1 MITHNNTHTLKH
13 AGSEDPLFQLG
24 WSSFFQQQLNDNT
37 STGVPARII
46 GVRKNAFL
54 VSQGHG
60 EIQASMAGRLFNAA
74 DMSFPAV
81 GDWILLQDSV
91 INCVLD
97 RKNALIRQAAGGRNR
112 KKNETCSNA
121 QIIAANLDMVFI
133 VCGLDRDFNPR
144 RIERYLTLVN
154 NCNIKP
160 VVVLTK
166 TDLQQNPNHF
176 IEEVKSVALGVSVY
190 PVSIHEK
197 DTVAQ
202 LANLLSLGQTA
213 ALIGSSGAGKST
225 LINLLSGKEIRAT
238 SEVGLKVGKGKHTT
252 TTRDLVV
259 LPSGGMVIDNPGIRE
274 IGLFI
279 DSNETKSAFPEI
291 EHAGQLCRF
300 KNCTH
305 THEPDCKVMEA
316 VSCDKISLSR
326 LQNYRK
332 LKNELAFLS
341 LRENKSASRV
351 EKERRK
357 DLSKKIKS
365 LKKKR

>member
-1 MITHNNTHTLKH
+1 MRTHNTTHTLKN
-13 AGSEDPLFQLG
+13 AGSEESLLQLG
-24 WSSFFQQQLNDNT
+24 WSSFFQQQLKNNN

-60 EIQASMAGRLFNAA
+60 EIQASMAGRLFNLA

-91 INCVLD
+91 ITSILE
-97 RKNALIRQAAGGRNR
+97 RKNALIRQASGGRAR
-112 KKNETCSNA
+112 KKNGAGIGA
-121 QIIAANLDMVFI
+121 QIFAANLDMVFI

-144 RIERYLTLVN
+144 RIERYLTLVY
-154 NCNIKP
+154 NCNIRP

-166 TDLQQNPNHF
+166 TDLLQNPNHSV
-176 IEEVKSVALGVSVY
+176 EEVKSLALGVSVY
-190 PVSIHEK
+190 PVSMHEK
-197 DTVAQ
+197 DTVAE
-202 LANLLSLGQTA
+202 LANMLSSRRTA

-238 SEVGLKVGKGKHTT
+238 REVGSKVGKGKHTT

-259 LPSGGMVIDNPGIRE
+259 LPSGGMVVDNPGIRE
-274 IGLFI
+274 IALFV
-279 DSNETKSAFPEI
+279 DSDETKSAFPEI
-291 EHAGQLCRF
+291 ELSAQLCRF
-300 KNCTH
+300 KDCTH
-305 THEPDCKVMEA
+305 THEPGCNVLESI
-316 VSCDKISLSR
+316 SCGEILLSR
-326 LQNYRK
+326 LQNYQK
-332 LKNELAFLS
+332 LNNELAFLS
-341 LRENKSASRV
+341 QRENKSASRV

-365 LKKKR
+365 FKKRG